1 MYHYEKEL
9 YQKGIQTIA
18 GVDEAGRGPLAGPVV
33 AAAVILRKD
42 ATFQYVNDSKQLT
55 EKQRELALEEIKH
68 QALAIGIGISSVEEI
83 DLINIYRASREA
95 MLSAIDQLKVRPDYI
110 LTDAMP
116 MEIDIPMTSIIKG
129 DEKSVSIAA
138 ASIIAKT
145 TRDAYMIEMDKLF
158 PNYGFAKHKGYPT
171 REHIDAIKT
180 YGITP
185 LHRKTY
191 EPIKSMLRPNLFSDN
206 QQG

>member
-1 MYHYEKEL
+1 MYRYEKEL

-185 LHRKTY
+185 IHRKTY